1 MANALAYPVA
11 GSGNVHYNV
20 GTNVYL
26 AAEISLNAQTRK
38 PVSAQAEA
46 YASSFVSIGANT
58 AWNWQIMQEL
68 AKRLGRHPNPGI
80 ADH

>member
-1 MANALAYPVA
+1 
-11 GSGNVHYNV
+11 
-20 GTNVYL
+20 L
-26 AAEISLNAQTRK
+26 AAEISLNAQTLK

-58 AWNWQIMQEL
+58 AWKWHIMQEL